1 MGLVIDHLFQLPFP
15 IQNMNE
21 CFSQMFTKRKDN
33 CTIKNSMIF
42 LLLFFFLWGLFVLVL
57 CVHRSEYIQLSGSK
71 TVWDDAWSAM
81 YFCCPVVFQVRWE
94 ELQQKRHTHVN
105 RHRPGPR
112 AWCGPWSGF
121 FFFFDLCGSLCL
133 LVSPVFL
140 VETDLGASL
149 QSSAPQQ

>member
-42 LLLFFFLWGLFVLVL
+42 LLLFFLFEVCLFLFCVSTDLSTFNFGEAKPFGMMHEVPCISVVQWCFKWDERSYNKKDICTLIDINQVPEHDVVPGL
-57 CVHRSEYIQLSGSK
+57 
-71 TVWDDAWSAM
+71 D
-81 YFCCPVVFQVRWE
+81 
-94 ELQQKRHTHVN
+94 
-105 RHRPGPR
+105 
-112 AWCGPWSGF
+112 F
-121 FFFFDLCGSLCL
+121 FFFYLCGSLCL